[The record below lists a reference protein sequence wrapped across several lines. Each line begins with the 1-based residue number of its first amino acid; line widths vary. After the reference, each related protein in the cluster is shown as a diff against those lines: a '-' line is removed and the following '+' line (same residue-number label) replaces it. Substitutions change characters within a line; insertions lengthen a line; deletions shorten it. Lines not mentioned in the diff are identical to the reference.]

1 MPVFTLQFLHSIPKM
16 QKTKI
21 NFMNSLSAQGV
32 LSVFIPK
39 PKNSKKRMNS
49 LSSTGSLSEFI
60 AIPKME
66 ACEPQLLKPPNKLS
80 SLRLSLE
87 L

>member
-1 MPVFTLQFLHSIPKM
+1 M